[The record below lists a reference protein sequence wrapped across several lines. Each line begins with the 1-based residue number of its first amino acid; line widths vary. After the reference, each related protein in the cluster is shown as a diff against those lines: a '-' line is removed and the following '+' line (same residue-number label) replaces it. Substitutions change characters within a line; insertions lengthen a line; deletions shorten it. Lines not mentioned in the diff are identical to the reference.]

1 MKSQERIK
9 SEFKGMS
16 APQLVIL
23 SGILLNTLL
32 AVVLLAQL
40 SGLSALK
47 ASLDSSFSS
56 IEQRINATLAT
67 TQVEIQSSVSSAV
80 EQINSS
86 GTALSCSGSYTG
98 SINFPSSPYSYF
110 LSGSVSSFGSM
121 TGTLRSNSPSLPSFG
136 NDSTGTISLDC
147 R

>member
-23 SGILLNTLL
+23 SGIMLNTLL

-40 SGLSALK
+40 SGFSA
-47 ASLDSSFSS
+47 
-56 IEQRINATLAT
+56 IEQRINSTLAT
-67 TQVEIQSSVSSAV
+67 AQVEIERSVSSAV

-110 LSGSVSSFGSM
+110 LSGSVSSFGTM
-121 TGTLRSNSPSLPSFG
+121 TGTLRSNSLSLPSLG
-136 NDSTGTISLDC
+136 NDSTGSITLNC

>member
-47 ASLDSSFSS
+47 TSLDSSFAS
-56 IEQRINATLAT
+56 IEQRINATLTT

-110 LSGSVSSFGSM
+110 LSGSVNSFGSM
-121 TGTLRSNSPSLPSFG
+121 SGALRSNSPSLPSLG
-136 NDSTGTISLDC
+136 NDSTGSITLNC